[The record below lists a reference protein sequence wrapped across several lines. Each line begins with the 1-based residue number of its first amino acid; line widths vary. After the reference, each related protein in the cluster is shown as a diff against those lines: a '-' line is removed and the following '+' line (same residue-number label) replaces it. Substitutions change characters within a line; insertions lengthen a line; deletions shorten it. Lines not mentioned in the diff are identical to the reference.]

1 MSEEKAG
8 GVQPAG
14 ASQPELKVISS
25 PSKIVENWK
34 YDRHWILAMYLM
46 HPVKEGEDYGKGVI
60 FYLRENKVRGG
71 WWGGGN
77 LYFTPTTILRSEIN
91 QGGEMKPQ

>member
-1 MSEEKAG
+1 
-8 GVQPAG
+8 
-14 ASQPELKVISS
+14 
-25 PSKIVENWK
+25 
-34 YDRHWILAMYLM
+34 MYLM

-77 LYFTPTTILRSEIN
+77 LYFTPTSILRSEIN
-91 QGGEMKPQ
+91 QSGEVNPK